1 MATKL
6 AAALHTESVRP
17 TSLFASVDRCE
28 NVTSSAEKIITIIK
42 LSDRHPFQFTA
53 RAPSADSQRVKR
65 VKDRGVRWD
74 HIVGC
79 EDMFVWS

>member
-6 AAALHTESVRP
+6 AAALHTETVRP
-17 TSLFASVDRCE
+17 TSLVAFVDRCE
-28 NVTSSAEKIITIIK
+28 NVTASAEEIITIIK

-53 RAPSADSQRVKR
+53 RAPSASSQCVKR

-74 HIVGC
+74 HMVGC
-79 EDMFVWS
+79 EGMFVWS